1 MNLITSIYIPRM
13 NILHSEDTIKK
24 IMNHYKI
31 GTVCYIDFTPINKK
45 PGFGE
50 NVNQSVMSAFVHF
63 SDPWLCS
70 DNTYKYQA
78 KNSDNSN
85 YLYTNYTKNDLGNTH
100 FWKLISTGKPAELR
114 VNENEYWICLKNKNP
129 VQRTM
134 MNVHQIVENGRY
146 LENLIQQQEQKIQE
160 LEKKLDSTNEVVNQ
174 LRCELNS
181 SSKTDQGN
189 ECERRID
196 ILEKEIT
203 RIDWSMKNQDTE
215 LLKRK
220 HIENLIQQQQEE
232 DYDLSTIESEPM
244 EHDETESC
252 SLKRLRNIWEI
263 C

>member
-24 IMNHYKI
+24 IMNQYKI
-31 GTVCYIDFTPINKK
+31 GTVYYIDFTPINKK

-78 KNSDNSN
+78 KNSDNLN

-100 FWKLISTGKPAELR
+100 FWKLISTGQPVELR

-146 LENLIQQQEQKIQE
+146 LENLIQQQEKKIQE

-174 LRCELNS
+174 LRCELS
-181 SSKTDQGN
+181 SCSKICQGN

-196 ILEKEIT
+196 ILEKEIG
-203 RIDWSMKNQDTE
+203 RIDWSMKNQDND

-220 HIENLIQQQQEE
+220 HIENSIQKEEE
-232 DYDLSTIESEPM
+232 DCDMSTIVSDM
-244 EHDETESC
+244 ELDETESC